1 MASSVALLP
10 PATGGGGASSSMAS
24 CFVPRGAEV
33 LDAALLPTA
42 LLPTAWSGAPRPS
55 PAATRDPPMPLRHCC
70 FSTAA
75 RSVFSNLVP
84 GRGRRPSCKLVRL
97 SIPPTRAARGAHGG
111 LAVYFVARRRGG
123 TAGVAR
129 PAGLRAGELRAGE
142 ESGAPPLVRE
152 KA

>member
-42 LLPTAWSGAPRPS
+42 WSGARRPS

-84 GRGRRPSCKLVRL
+84 GRDRRPSCKLVRP
-97 SIPPTRAARGAHGG
+97 SVPPTRAARGAHGG
-111 LAVYFVARRRGG
+111 LAVYSVAKRRGG

-142 ESGAPPLVRE
+142 ESGAPPVARE